1 MCYCRVSNSKKGP
14 LKCRRPRSK
23 KICRILLNASVE
35 EMDVVEI
42 AAQADDL
49 LHFLRLGIIGEDAR
63 LVHAEG
69 GVIHQ
74 PVMVFDGHAV
84 TVGTRNAFDHLDG
97 ALVQVD
103 DHGHGVPGGVGVIA
117 HQLDDAHIRGQLP
130 AAEVLAVIDT
140 GGLVIAALDG
150 RSADV
155 PGLAFVELLP
165 GGGDA
170 GKAILQVRRIVA
182 EETAAGDIDILVLVG
197 EDHARKEGTG
207 REAETAGG
215 LRDNLHNL
223 VGGGVDDG
231 DIDLQVIRAED
242 NVIRAGAGCTLAK
255 VCLFAKNMSLSGLE
269 FAWGIP
275 GSVGGAV
282 YMNAGAYNGEIRDVA
297 VSVDYMDAEGNV
309 RRMRQE
315 ELDFSHRHS
324 AFTDTDH
331 VILSASFQL
340 TPASQDQIS
349 ERMQELMN
357 RRKDKQPINHPSAG
371 SIFKRP
377 EGAFAA
383 ALIEQCGLKGYAVG
397 GAEVSE
403 KHAGFIVND
412 RNATA
417 KDVLSLIEH
426 IKKVVKEQKNI
437 DLTCEIRFIGRK

>member
-1 MCYCRVSNSKKGP
+1 MLEKQFIER
-14 LKCRRPRSK
+14 LKQENTEVFLNEPMKNHTTFRIGGEADCLCEVRDIRSLK
-23 KICRILLNASVE
+23 A
-35 EMDVVEI
+35 
-42 AAQADDL
+42 
-49 LHFLRLGIIGEDAR
+49 
-63 LVHAEG
+63 
-69 GVIHQ
+69 
-74 PVMVFDGHAV
+74 
-84 TVGTRNAFDHLDG
+84 
-97 ALVQVD
+97 
-103 DHGHGVPGGVGVIA
+103 
-117 HQLDDAHIRGQLP
+117 
-130 AAEVLAVIDT
+130 VLALCREYHVPFFVLGMGSNLLVSDKGIE
-140 GGLVIAALDG
+140 GLVIQLG
-150 RSADV
+150 RD
-155 PGLAFVELLP
+155 FNE
-165 GGGDA
+165 
-170 GKAILQVRRIVA
+170 
-182 EETAAGDIDILVLVG
+182 
-197 EDHARKEGTG
+197 
-207 REAETAGG
+207 
-215 LRDNLHNL
+215 
-223 VGGGVDDG
+223 
-231 DIDLQVIRAED
+231 VIRAED